1 MISKEPFLISAENL
15 NRYLNLTP
23 DQFNK
28 VAEIN
33 NYFLELQKK
42 NLNLSPDL
50 LKKQMMQTVYD
61 NVQSMKDVLTS
72 KQYLKYL
79 SLLNVINKNRLTKPQ
94 NNNINI
100 NFTNNTM
107 QIS

>member
-33 NYFLELQKK
+33 NYFLKLQKK
-42 NLNLSPDL
+42 NLSLSPDL
-50 LKKQMMQTVYD
+50 QKKQMMQTVYN
-61 NVQSMKDVLTS
+61 NVQSMKDVLTP

-94 NNNINI
+94 SNNINI